1 MPHRLLDE
9 LQPVTL
15 AGEAITRAATDNI
28 LRVGLNYQ
36 FH

>member
-9 LQPVTL
+9 LQPVSL
-15 AGEAITRAATDNI
+15 VRPKTRAATDNI